1 MENFAWTCPY
11 CNHKCTIGSEN
22 NIETLNTFD
31 LSNKYETVMGLNSS
45 IIVCPNDECREIS
58 ISSFLFKSENP
69 KGWTYKQPHWKEYI
83 NRWDLL
89 PLSYAKSYLD
99 YIPDVILSDYQ
110 EACAISQLSPKA
122 SATLARRCLQGMIR
136 DFWGISDKT
145 LYKEI
150 NALENKVSNE
160 VWDALNAIREIG
172 NIGAHMHQ
180 DINVIINVEADE
192 AKILI
197 ELLELLFDEWY
208 IAKHERNLKLLR
220 LQAIKDAKKEKP
232 TSGD

>member
-1 MENFAWTCPY
+1 MT
-11 CNHKCTIGSEN
+11 
-22 NIETLNTFD
+22 
-31 LSNKYETVMGLNSS
+31 
-45 IIVCPNDECREIS
+45 
-58 ISSFLFKSENP
+58 
-69 KGWTYKQPHWKEYI
+69 
-83 NRWDLL
+83 
-89 PLSYAKSYLD
+89 
-99 YIPDVILSDYQ
+99 
-110 EACAISQLSPKA
+110 ISQLSPKA